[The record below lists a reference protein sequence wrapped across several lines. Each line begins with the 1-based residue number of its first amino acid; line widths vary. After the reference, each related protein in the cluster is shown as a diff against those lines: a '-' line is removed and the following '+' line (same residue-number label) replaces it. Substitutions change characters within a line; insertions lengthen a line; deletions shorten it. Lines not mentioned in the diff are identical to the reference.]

1 VDILVTYDIADTNG
15 DGAKR
20 LRSIAAVCE
29 GFGIRSQFSV
39 FECRV
44 SPTGLARL
52 IGQIED
58 AIDPQRDS
66 VHIYRLGNSFAE
78 SREAVG
84 LTRSHTVGEPWIV

>member
-1 VDILVTYDIADTNG
+1 MDILVTYDIADTDG

-44 SPTGLARL
+44 SPTSLAKL
-52 IGQIED
+52 IGRIED
-58 AIDPQRDS
+58 SIDPQRDS
-66 VHIYRLGNSFAE
+66 VHIYQLGNSFAA
-78 SREAVG
+78 SRQTIG
-84 LTRSHTVGEPWIV
+84 LTKSHTIGEPWIV